1 MGLFRAFEISASGLT
16 AERLR
21 QDIISN
27 NLANANS
34 TRATQGPDGKWQP
47 YRRQVAVF
55 AERGPSFD
63 QLLAAAGQNGGFGS
77 IANGLDQSA
86 GDGVRVAGVWQD
98 PTPFR
103 SRYDP
108 GNPDADANGY
118 VQMPNVS
125 PVTEMVDL
133 ITATRAYE
141 ANVNAINATRS
152 MALKALEIGR

>member
-21 QDIISN
+21 QDVISN

-34 TRATQGPDGKWQP
+34 TRAVLGPDGRWQP

-55 AERGPSFD
+55 EERLPSFD
-63 QLLAAAGQNGGFGS
+63 SYLASAGQGPDRVEATG
-77 IANGLDQSA
+77 Q
-86 GDGVRVAGVWQD
+86 GVRVAGVWDD

-118 VQMPNVS
+118 VQMPNVN

>member
-21 QDIISN
+21 QDVISN

-34 TRATQGPDGKWQP
+34 TRAVLGPDGRWQP

-55 AERGPSFD
+55 EERLPSFD
-63 QLLAAAGQNGGFGS
+63 SYLASAGQGPDPVEAIG
-77 IANGLDQSA
+77 Q
-86 GDGVRVAGVWQD
+86 GVRVAGVWDD

-118 VQMPNVS
+118 VQLPNVN

>member
-1 MGLFRAFEISASGLT
+1 MSLFRAFEISASGLT

-21 QDIISN
+21 QDVISN

-34 TRATQGPDGKWQP
+34 TRAVLGPDGRWQP

-55 AERGPSFD
+55 EERLPSFD
-63 QLLAAAGQNGGFGS
+63 SYLVSAGRSPDPAAATGN
-77 IANGLDQSA
+77 
-86 GDGVRVAGVWQD
+86 GVRVAGIWED

-103 SRYDP
+103 TRYDP

-118 VQMPNVS
+118 VQMPNVN

-133 ITATRAYE
+133 MTATRAYE